1 MSNYALK
8 YLDGKGIFTLE
19 RNPIL
24 RGQLKDYVSVYRSL
38 RPANVETNITG
49 FKNISFA
56 GMGSGVV
63 EVTLV
68 KKSITDF
75 TKQYRAEVRLFNE
88 EQNYTLALKD
98 FTNGTNEP
106 IKSDDLVNVV
116 FTMKGDGQTAKPFE
130 LALSNVAFDN
140 KTIKTFGEK
149 GTITAFPNPASEN
162 TELTFDM
169 SERSTALVTLTNM
182 QGMNVIERKEE
193 MAKGRNRMM
202 LHLNNLPSGVYVA
215 AVTTAT
221 GRTTTKV
228 MIP

>member
-1 MSNYALK
+1 
-8 YLDGKGIFTLE
+8 
-19 RNPIL
+19 
-24 RGQLKDYVSVYRSL
+24 
-38 RPANVETNITG
+38 
-49 FKNISFA
+49 
-56 GMGSGVV
+56 MGSGIV

-68 KKSITDF
+68 KKSVTDF
-75 TKQYRAEVRLFNE
+75 AKQYRTEVRLFNE

-98 FTNGTNEP
+98 FTNGTIEP
-106 IKSDDLVNVV
+106 IKANDVVNVV

-149 GTITAFPNPASEN
+149 GIMTAFPNPSSEN
-162 TELTFDM
+162 TELIFDIT
-169 SERSTALVTLTNM
+169 ERSTALVTLTNM

-193 MAKGRNRMM
+193 LAKGRNRMM
-202 LHLNNLPSGVYVA
+202 LNLNNLPSGVYIA

-221 GRTTTKV
+221 GRTTTKI